1 MPLIMLDIVTAERVV
16 YSKEVNSVVAPGTEG
31 ELGILPFHSSLM
43 TSLNAGEL
51 RINEDGEEILMA
63 ISGGFMEV
71 RPDRIIVL
79 ADSAERDDEID
90 LSRAEEA
97 KRRAEERIS
106 QSATDVDR
114 VRAEAALQR
123 SLIRL
128 KVGEKKRRRRQGP
141 PTM

>member
-1 MPLIMLDIVTAERVV
+1 MPGIMLDIVSAERVV

-31 ELGILPFHSSLM
+31 ELGILPHHSTLM
-43 TSLNAGEL
+43 TSLTEGEL
-51 RINEDGEEILMA
+51 RINEGDEEILMA

-71 RPDRIIVL
+71 RPDRIIIL

-97 KRRAEERIS
+97 KLRAEERLS
-106 QSATDVDR
+106 QPTTELDKIQ
-114 VRAEAALQR
+114 AEAALHR

-128 KVGEKKRRRRQGP
+128 KVGGKRSRRRQGP
-141 PTM
+141 ATM

>member
-1 MPLIMLDIVTAERVV
+1 
-16 YSKEVNSVVAPGTEG
+16 APGTEG

>member
-1 MPLIMLDIVTAERVV
+1 MPGIMLDIVTAERVV

-31 ELGILPFHSSLM
+31 ELGILPHHSTLM
-43 TSLNAGEL
+43 TSLTEGEL
-51 RINEDGEEILMA
+51 RINEGGEEILMA

-97 KRRAEERIS
+97 KRRAEERLSRPITEIDKT
-106 QSATDVDR
+106 Q
-114 VRAEAALQR
+114 AEAALHR

-128 KVGEKKRRRRQGP
+128 KVGEKRRRRRQGP
-141 PTM
+141 ATM